1 VSVSPEQ
8 LVTLQKLSRLF
19 EDGAAGPDQI
29 KQLSELLAKINHH
42 SEPTEEINFD
52 KFIGRTPYL

>member
-1 VSVSPEQ
+1 MSPEQ
-8 LVTLQKLSRLF
+8 LLILQKLSRLF

-42 SEPTEEINFD
+42 TEPTDELNLD
-52 KFIGRTPYL
+52 KFSSRTPFL